1 MDFLRKMGTTEM
13 ENLRTW
19 PKNDMFF
26 FPIHVFLFGMTDFTF
41 CFGDWRGE
49 IRTRVNSLSIFKMKL
64 NW

>member
-1 MDFLRKMGTTEM
+1 M